1 MVVILAQP
9 CHHDHMT
16 VAVWTILL
24 LLSAEPQQTSAKQL
38 YYQAL
43 QEVRAGSAQQAFERL
58 QQVLNEHPEDPF
70 ADDALIEQA
79 RITEE
84 ILEQP
89 VRALELYR
97 ALVEKYPDSR
107 LVRRA
112 KKRIEFLGGH
122 LDAGEDVLK
131 EYMNIQRQSINVPAD
146 QTVERMGR
154 LLDEHKEFSL
164 RPDGLH
170 WLGSLMA
177 REGMRAE
184 ARARL
189 EEAIREYPEHEVA
202 GLALG
207 LLGNMALEDGD
218 LDGAEAVYLRLSE
231 SPGKKWRK
239 SARDAL
245 RRVDKLRWRKR
256 TIVAAVV
263 MWVMAFVGLWGLLV
277 VRLRSR
283 KLRFRWMPP
292 AEAIGYLLVMAGLI
306 AWAATGTRQ
315 TARALL
321 WMAGMVFLIL
331 VPNGW
336 LLRSWA
342 PRGLMKLLW
351 LLGLVVICGAAIV
364 AAIGL
369 AGMTGQVLHTLQF
382 GTD

>member
-1 MVVILAQP
+1 
-9 CHHDHMT
+9 MT
-16 VAVWTILL
+16 VTVWTILL
-24 LLSAEPQQTSAKQL
+24 LLSAEPQQTSAKEL

-43 QEVRAGSAQQAFERL
+43 QEVRAGSAQAAFDRL
-58 QQVLNEHPEDPF
+58 QRIVDEHAF

-79 RITEE
+79 RIAEE

-122 LDAGEDVLK
+122 LDAGEEVLK
-131 EYMNIQRQSINVPAD
+131 EYMNIQRQSINVPAA

-154 LLDEHKEFSL
+154 LLDEHKDFSL

-189 EEAIREYPEHEVA
+189 EQAIREYPEHEVA

-231 SPGKKWRK
+231 SSSKKWRK
-239 SARDAL
+239 SAQDAL

-256 TIVAAVV
+256 VEVGSVV
-263 MWVMAFVGLWGLLV
+263 LWVLAFAGLWALLI
-277 VRLRSR
+277 VRWRSK
-283 KLRFRWMPP
+283 KLRIPRMPP
-292 AEAIGYLLVMAGLI
+292 AEAIGYLLIMAGLI

-315 TARALL
+315 TTRALL
-321 WMAGMVFLIL
+321 WILIL

-336 LLRSWA
+336 LLRSWS
-342 PRGLMKLLW
+342 PRGSVKVLW
-351 LLGLVVICGAAIV
+351 LLGLVAVCGTAIV

-369 AGMTGQVLHTLQF
+369 AGMTGQVLHTLRF

>member
-1 MVVILAQP
+1 
-9 CHHDHMT
+9 MT
-16 VAVWTILL
+16 TGWIILL
-24 LLSAEPQQTSAKQL
+24 LLSAEPQQASAKEL

-43 QEVRAGSAQQAFERL
+43 QEVRAGSAQAAFERL
-58 QQVLNEHPEDPF
+58 QRIVDEHPDDAF

-79 RITEE
+79 RIAEE
-84 ILEQP
+84 VFEQP

-97 ALVEKYPDSR
+97 ALLEKYPDSR

-112 KKRIEFLGGH
+112 KKRVEFLGGH
-122 LDAGEDVLK
+122 LDQGEDVLK
-131 EYMNIQRQSINVPAD
+131 EYLKIQRESINVPAA

-154 LLDEHKEFSL
+154 LLDEHREFSL

-189 EEAIREYPEHEVA
+189 EEAIGEYPEHDVT

-207 LLGNMALEDGD
+207 LLGNMALEEGD
-218 LDGAEAVYLRLSE
+218 LDGAEAVYLRLAE
-231 SPGKKWRK
+231 SSSHKWRR
-239 SARDAL
+239 SAQDAL
-245 RRVDKLRWRKR
+245 KRVDKLRWRKR
-256 TIVAAVV
+256 VVVAS
-263 MWVMAFVGLWGLLV
+263 VGLWVLGFLGVWTLWFS
-277 VRLRSR
+277 RLRSK
-283 KLRFRWMPP
+283 KLRFRWVPP
-292 AEAIGYLLVMAGLI
+292 AEAIGYLLIMAGLI
-306 AWAATGTRQ
+306 VWAATGTRQ
-315 TARALL
+315 TARALM

-336 LLRSWA
+336 LLRSWT
-342 PRGLMKLLW
+342 PRLVVKLLW
-351 LLGLVVICGAAIV
+351 VAGLVVVCGAALV

>member
-1 MVVILAQP
+1 MVILAQP

-16 VAVWTILL
+16 VAVWTTLL
-24 LLSAEPQQTSAKQL
+24 LLSAEPQQTSAKEL

-58 QQVLNEHPEDPF
+58 QRILDEHPDDAF

-79 RITEE
+79 RIAEE
-84 ILEQP
+84 VLEQP

-122 LDAGEDVLK
+122 LDQGEEVLK
-131 EYMNIQRQSINVPAD
+131 EYLKIQRESINTPAD
-146 QTVERMGR
+146 QSAERMGR
-154 LLDEHKEFSL
+154 LLDEHPEFSL

-231 SPGKKWRK
+231 SSSKKWRR
-239 SARDAL
+239 SAQDAL

-256 TIVAAVV
+256 VVVAAVV
-263 MWVMAFVGLWGLLV
+263 LWVLAFTGLWGLV
-277 VRLRSR
+277 VGRWRSK
-283 KLRFRWMPP
+283 KLRLPWMPP
-292 AEAIGYLLVMAGLI
+292 VEAIGYLLVMAGLI
-306 AWAATGTRQ
+306 AWAASGTRQ
-315 TARALL
+315 TTRALL
-321 WMAGMVFLIL
+321 WMAGMVFLLL

-336 LLRSWA
+336 LLRSWT
-342 PRGLMKLLW
+342 PRGVWMVLW
-351 LLGLVVICGAAIV
+351 VLGMVVICGAAIV

>member
-1 MVVILAQP
+1 
-9 CHHDHMT
+9 MT
-16 VAVWTILL
+16 VAVWSILL
-24 LLSAEPQQTSAKQL
+24 LLSAEPQQASAKEL

-43 QEVRAGSAQQAFERL
+43 QEVRTGSAQQAFELL
-58 QQVLNEHPEDPF
+58 QRILNEHPEDAF

-79 RITEE
+79 RIAEE
-84 ILEQP
+84 VLEQP
-89 VRALELYR
+89 VRALDLYR

-122 LDAGEDVLK
+122 LDAGEEVLK
-131 EYMNIQRQSINVPAD
+131 EYLNIQRESVNAPAA
-146 QTVERMGR
+146 QTVERMSR
-154 LLDEHKEFSL
+154 LLDGHREFSL

-218 LDGAEAVYLRLSE
+218 LDGAAAVYLRLAE
-231 SPGKKWRK
+231 SSSLKWRR
-239 SARDAL
+239 SAQDAL
-245 RRVDKLRWRKR
+245 KRVDKLRWRKR
-256 TIVAAVV
+256 VVVAS
-263 MWVMAFVGLWGLLV
+263 VGLWVLGFLGVWTLWFI
-277 VRLRSR
+277 RLRSK
-283 KLRFRWMPP
+283 KLRLRWIPP
-292 AEAIGYLLVMAGLI
+292 AEAIGYLVIMVGLI

-315 TARALL
+315 TTRALL

-336 LLRSWA
+336 LLRSWT
-342 PRGLMKLLW
+342 PRGGWMVLW
-351 LLGLVVICGAAIV
+351 VLGLVVICGAAIV

-369 AGMTGQVLHTLQF
+369 AGMTRQVLHTLQF

>member
-1 MVVILAQP
+1 
-9 CHHDHMT
+9 MT
-16 VAVWTILL
+16 AATWTILL
-24 LLSAEPQQTSAKQL
+24 LLSAEPRQTSSKEL

-43 QEVRAGSAQQAFERL
+43 QEVRAGSAQEAFERL
-58 QQVLNEHPEDPF
+58 QRILDDHPDDAF

-79 RITEE
+79 RIAEE
-84 ILEQP
+84 LLEQP

-97 ALVEKYPDSR
+97 ALAEKYPDSR

-122 LDAGEDVLK
+122 LDQGEEVLK
-131 EYMNIQRQSINVPAD
+131 EYLKIQRESINAPAA
-146 QTVERMGR
+146 QSVERMGR
-154 LLDEHKEFSL
+154 LLDEHPEFSL

-177 REGMRAE
+177 REGMRDG

-189 EEAIREYPEHEVA
+189 EEAIRKYPEHEVA

-218 LDGAEAVYLRLSE
+218 LDGAEAVYLRLFESSSE
-231 SPGKKWRK
+231 KWRR
-239 SARDAL
+239 SAQDAL
-245 RRVDKLRWRKR
+245 KRVDRLRWRER

-263 MWVMAFVGLWGLLV
+263 LWVLALVGLWTLLFV
-277 VRLRSR
+277 HFRSRQLRLR
-283 KLRFRWMPP
+283 WVPP
-292 AEAIGYLLVMAGLI
+292 AEAIGYLVIMAGLI
-306 AWAATGTRQ
+306 IWAATGTRQ
-315 TARALL
+315 TTRALL
-321 WMAGMVFLIL
+321 WMTGMVFLVL

-342 PRGLMKLLW
+342 PRSGVKVLW
-351 LLGLVVICGAAIV
+351 VAGLVVVCVAAVV

>member
-1 MVVILAQP
+1 M
-9 CHHDHMT
+9 
-16 VAVWTILL
+16 LL
-24 LLSAEPQQTSAKQL
+24 LLSAGPQPESAKQI

-43 QEVRAGSAQQAFERL
+43 QEVRAGSAQKAFEHL
-58 QQVLNEHPEDPF
+58 QRVLDEHPDDAF

-79 RITEE
+79 RIAEE
-84 ILEQP
+84 VFEQP

-112 KKRIEFLGGH
+112 NKRIEFLGGH

-131 EYMNIQRQSINVPAD
+131 EYLNIQRESVNVPAA
-146 QTVERMGR
+146 QTVRRMSR
-154 LLDEHKEFSL
+154 LLDQHKDFSL

-177 REGMRAE
+177 REGMRAK
-184 ARARL
+184 ARVRL
-189 EEAIREYPEHEVA
+189 EEAIREYPEHQVA

-218 LDGAEAVYLRLSE
+218 LDAAEAVYLRLSKSSSE
-231 SPGKKWRK
+231 KWRR
-239 SARDAL
+239 SAQDAL
-245 RRVDKLRWRKR
+245 KRVDMLRWRKR
-256 TIVAAVV
+256 VIVAAV
-263 MWVMAFVGLWGLLV
+263 GLWALAFLGLWTMWFA
-277 VRLRSR
+277 RLRSK
-283 KLRFRWMPP
+283 KLRLRWIPP
-292 AEAIGYLLVMAGLI
+292 AEAVGYLVIMAGLI
-306 AWAATGTRQ
+306 VWAATGTRQ
-315 TARALL
+315 TTRALL

-342 PRGLMKLLW
+342 PRAVVKILW
-351 LLGLVVICGAAIV
+351 LVGLVVVCGAAVV

-382 GTD
+382 GMD

>member
-1 MVVILAQP
+1 
-9 CHHDHMT
+9 MT
-16 VAVWTILL
+16 VATWTMIL
-24 LLSAEPQQTSAKQL
+24 LLSAEPQPVSAKQL

-43 QEVRAGSAQQAFERL
+43 QEVRAGSAQKAFGCL
-58 QQVLNEHPEDPF
+58 QRILDEHPDDAF

-79 RITEE
+79 RIAEE
-84 ILEQP
+84 VFEQP

-122 LDAGEDVLK
+122 LDAGEEVLK
-131 EYMNIQRQSINVPAD
+131 EYLNIQRESVNAPAA
-146 QTVERMGR
+146 QTVKRMSR
-154 LLDEHKEFSL
+154 LLDQHKNFSL

-177 REGMRAE
+177 REGMRDQ

-189 EEAIREYPEHEVA
+189 EEAIREYPEHQVA

-218 LDGAEAVYLRLSE
+218 LAGAEAVYLRLAESSSE
-231 SPGKKWRK
+231 KWRR
-239 SARDAL
+239 SAQDAL
-245 RRVDKLRWRKR
+245 KRVDKLRWRKR
-256 TIVAAVV
+256 VLVAS
-263 MWVMAFVGLWGLLV
+263 VGLWVLGFLGVWTLWFI
-277 VRLRSR
+277 RLRSK
-283 KLRFRWMPP
+283 KLRFRWIPP
-292 AEAIGYLLVMAGLI
+292 AEAVGYLVIMAGLI

-315 TARALL
+315 TTRALL
-321 WMAGMVFLIL
+321 WMTGMVFLIL

-336 LLRSWA
+336 LLRSWV
-342 PRGLMKLLW
+342 PRGAIKLLW
-351 LLGLVVICGAAIV
+351 LAGLVVICGAALA

>member
-1 MVVILAQP
+1 
-9 CHHDHMT
+9 MT
-16 VAVWTILL
+16 VAAWTILL
-24 LLSAEPQQTSAKQL
+24 LLSAEPQPASAKQL

-43 QEVRAGSAQQAFERL
+43 QEVRAGSAQKAFESL
-58 QQVLNEHPEDPF
+58 QRILDEHPRDPF

-79 RITEE
+79 RIAEE
-84 ILEQP
+84 VFEQP

-97 ALVEKYPDSR
+97 ALVEKHPDSR

-122 LDAGEDVLK
+122 LDQGEEVLK
-131 EYMNIQRQSINVPAD
+131 EYLKIQRESISVPAAR
-146 QTVERMGR
+146 TVERMGR
-154 LLDEHKEFSL
+154 LLDGHPEFSL

-177 REGMRAE
+177 REGMRDG
-184 ARARL
+184 ARVRL
-189 EEAIREYPEHEVA
+189 EEAVSKYPEHEVA

-207 LLGNMALEDGD
+207 LLGNMALEDDD

-231 SPGKKWRK
+231 SSSEKWRR
-239 SARDAL
+239 SAQDAL
-245 RRVDKLRWRKR
+245 KRVDRLRWRKR
-256 TIVAAVV
+256 VIVAAV
-263 MWVMAFVGLWGLLV
+263 GLWVLAFLGLWTLWFT
-277 VRLRSR
+277 RLRSK
-283 KLRFRWMPP
+283 KLRLRWIPP
-292 AEAIGYLLVMAGLI
+292 AEAIGYLVIMAGLI

-315 TARALL
+315 TTRALL
-321 WMAGMVFLIL
+321 WTAGMVFLIL

-342 PRGLMKLLW
+342 PRGVVKLLW
-351 LLGLVVICGAAIV
+351 MLGLVVVCGAVIV

-382 GTD
+382 GMD